1 MSSAGIAL
9 GVSRLAL
16 PCPALSCQAPA
27 DMSNARSKVPSSPPS
42 RPSRACSSH
51 LPLRPPAERSA
62 PPRPHRW
69 SFRWRR
75 RGLRHLPLRVCA
87 TPLPPLSLA
96 PPRESSH
103 PPAPPLTD
111 LKTQT
116 QFAHRT
122 TAKPPGLWA
131 ITQQTYARHGIA
143 GSTRASAHS
152 SRATRSR
159 PASAS
164 SRTTASSSS
173 SSTTT

>member
-1 MSSAGIAL
+1 M
-9 GVSRLAL
+9 
-16 PCPALSCQAPA
+16 
-27 DMSNARSKVPSSPPS
+27 
-42 RPSRACSSH
+42 
-51 LPLRPPAERSA
+51 
-62 PPRPHRW
+62 
-69 SFRWRR
+69 
-75 RGLRHLPLRVCA
+75 CA

-143 GSTRASAHS
+143 GFYSGVGALVAGNSLKAGVRFLSYDRFKQLLVDDNMSLSLSLPWTLTRDSPGP
-152 SRATRSR
+152 R
-159 PASAS
+159 
-164 SRTTASSSS
+164 
-173 SSTTT
+173 